1 MTTPSAAAGAYASLA
16 RLADPSAALGKA
28 VGDSSGGGPS
38 FGSLLKEVVGSVLEA
53 GRNSDAQTHAL
64 AAGKSNIVDVVTAVS
79 ETEVAVETM
88 VSVRDK
94 VIAAYEEIMRMPI

>member
-1 MTTPSAAAGAYASLA
+1 MTTPSIAASAYAKLS
-16 RLADPSAALGKA
+16 RLADPSAALGKG
-28 VGDSSGGGPS
+28 VGEQGAS
-38 FGSLLKEVVGSVLEA
+38 FGSLLKDIVGSVVEA
-53 GRNSDAQTHAL
+53 GRKSDAQTQAM

-79 ETEVAVETM
+79 ETEVAVEAL